1 MPSENLKTALLPHDI
16 IEGNVQ
22 ANLAAV
28 AKRLRNL
35 DSDVD
40 LVVLPE
46 MFNSGF
52 TADPAVLART
62 AETNTGTTITTVQ
75 EWASK
80 FGMHIWGGF
89 TAVDNGRYYNRGFMV
104 SPDGQRVFY
113 DKRHLFRYGGES
125 ELFTRG
131 DSLSPIISIKTW
143 NVKMS
148 ICYDLR
154 FPAWNRAF
162 NNNYDI
168 LVVPA
173 NWAHARFFAWKHLLI
188 ARAIENQ
195 AYVLGCNREGHD
207 LYGEYNRGDSQ
218 IFNNWGDDVADR
230 RDDGTVY
237 STLIAETFNR
247 DRKRFEPWRDADDFE
262 IRI

>member
-16 IEGNVQ
+16 IEGDVQ

-62 AETNTGTTITTVQ
+62 AETNTGT
-75 EWASK
+75 
-80 FGMHIWGGF
+80 

-262 IRI
+262 INL

>member
-16 IEGNVQ
+16 IEGDVQ

-28 AKRLRNL
+28 AKRLENL

-125 ELFTRG
+125 EPVHAG
-131 DSLSPIISIKTW
+131 
-143 NVKMS
+143 
-148 ICYDLR
+148 R
-154 FPAWNRAF
+154 FPLSHHQHQDLECQNE
-162 NNNYDI
+162 
-168 LVVPA
+168 
-173 NWAHARFFAWKHLLI
+173 HLLRPEI
-188 ARAIENQ
+188 PGMEPRIQ
-195 AYVLGCNREGHD
+195 QQLRYTGGSRQLGPRTVLCVEASSDCPCH
-207 LYGEYNRGDSQ
+207 
-218 IFNNWGDDVADR
+218 
-230 RDDGTVY
+230 
-237 STLIAETFNR
+237 
-247 DRKRFEPWRDADDFE
+247 
-262 IRI
+262 